1 MSEAP
6 NLRVLRGGNDA
17 RQPDVR
23 PKRSPRKFVPVEL
36 PPEESV
42 FDRSMLVGLLLA
54 LLLGTPLTIAML
66 REVNLLPPPD
76 EDTVVEVSLIE
87 PTPAPEPEPEPEPEP
102 PKVVEYRKPVR
113 SIIAPEP
120 EPVPEAP
127 PKRFE
132 LTLESTVSK
141 NSSGIA
147 VAVGAVPSTAPGASY
162 GDPEADAPEQV
173 RYSRLEIAPRLK
185 REFKAPYPEAARAEG
200 IEGTV
205 VMKLTI
211 NEVGRVTH
219 VRIVRGINEE
229 LDRVTKSAARRLLFK
244 PGMVDGEAVITT
256 GYVLRYTWELHE

>member
-6 NLRVLRGGNDA
+6 DLRVLQGGNVA
-17 RQPDVR
+17 RQPGVR

-54 LLLGTPLTIAML
+54 LVFGTPLTIAML
-66 REVNLLPPPD
+66 REVNLLPPPK
-76 EDTVVEVSLIE
+76 EDTVVEISLIE
-87 PTPAPEPEPEPEPEP
+87 PTPAPEPEPEPEP
-102 PKVVEYRKPVR
+102 PKVVEYKKPVR
-113 SIIAPEP
+113 SVLIPDPEP
-120 EPVPEAP
+120 LPEAP

-147 VAVGAVPSTAPGASY
+147 VAVGAAPSTAPGASY
-162 GDPEADAPEQV
+162 GDPEADAPAQV
-173 RYSRLEIAPRLK
+173 RYSRLEVAPRLT

-211 NEVGRVTH
+211 SELGRVTH
-219 VRIVRGINEE
+219 VRIVRGINDE

-256 GYVLRYTWELHE
+256 GYVLRYTWELNE

>member
-6 NLRVLRGGNDA
+6 KLRVLQGGTDA
-17 RQPDVR
+17 RQSDVR
-23 PKRSPRKFVPVEL
+23 AKRSPRKFVPVEL

-42 FDRSMLVGLLLA
+42 FDRSMLIGLLLA
-54 LLLGTPLTIAML
+54 LLFGTPLTIAML
-66 REVNLLPPPD
+66 REVNLLAPPA

-87 PTPAPEPEPEPEPEP
+87 PTPAPEPEPEPEP

-120 EPVPEAP
+120 EPMPEAP

-147 VAVGAVPSTAPGASY
+147 VAVGAAPSTAPGASY
-162 GDPEADAPEQV
+162 GDPEADAPQKV
-173 RYSRLEIAPRLK
+173 SYSRLEIAPRLK

-229 LDRVTKSAARRLLFK
+229 LDRVTKSAARKLLFK
-244 PGMVDGEAVITT
+244 PGMVDGEAVVTT
-256 GYVLRYTWELHE
+256 GYVLRYTWELNE